1 MKSLVPALLATCAA
15 CSSADSP
22 ALDAGPGR
30 DAARVDAADPPGDAP
45 PAIDAAVTVPHT
57 ITLDGIDDFR
67 ADEQFAT
74 TSAPSFVARVTWD
87 ANNLYVGYGGPD
99 LATTAPDAGTKW
111 LLVHV
116 DTDPG
121 AATGAA
127 SAETY
132 NSQAASFPAGFGA
145 EHYARWKV
153 DGTLASLRSYST
165 GSWGDAAATLG
176 AAQQQTFVEL
186 AIPRTL
192 LGASTTLGVVTF
204 MINEKA
210 LAEGTYAGLYA
221 GSFTDGYSPAMP
233 VTRYLRLDLAVPE
246 PPNAATHEIT
256 P

>member
-15 CSSADSP
+15 CSSANSP

-30 DAARVDAADPPGDAP
+30 DAPRVDAADPASDAP
-45 PAIDAAVTVPHT
+45 PPIDAAVTVPHT

-74 TSAPSFVARVTWD
+74 TSSPSFVARVTWD
-87 ANNLYVGYGGPD
+87 AANLYVGYGGPD
-99 LATTAPDAGTKW
+99 LATTAIDAGTKW
-111 LLVHV
+111 LLVYV

-121 AATGAA
+121 GATGAA
-127 SAETY
+127 TAEIY
-132 NSQAASFPAGFGA
+132 NSQAAAFPTGFGA
-145 EHYARWKV
+145 EHYARWKA

-165 GSWGDAAATLG
+165 GAWGDATATLG

-186 AIPRTL
+186 AIPRSL
-192 LGASTTLGVVTF
+192 LGASTALGVVAF
-204 MINEKA
+204 MVNEKD

-233 VTRYLRLDLAVPE
+233 VTRYLRLDLDVVEA
-246 PPNAATHEIT
+246 PNTAANEIT

>member
-30 DAARVDAADPPGDAP
+30 DAARADAP
-45 PAIDAAVTVPHT
+45 DPLIDAPLAIDAAVTVPHT

-87 ANNLYVGYGGPD
+87 ANSLYVGYGGPD
-99 LATTAPDAGTKW
+99 LATTTTDAGTKW
-111 LLVHV
+111 LLVYV

-127 SAETY
+127 RAELY
-132 NSQAASFPAGFGA
+132 NSQSAAFPAGFGA
-145 EHYARWKV
+145 EHYARWKA
-153 DGTLASLRSYST
+153 DGTLASLKSYGS

-186 AIPRTL
+186 AIPRSL
-192 LGASTTLGVVTF
+192 LGASTTLGVVAF
-204 MINEKA
+204 MINEKD

-221 GSFTDGYSPAMP
+221 GSFTDGYSAAMP
-233 VTRYLRLDLAVPE
+233 VTRYLRLDLDAIE
-246 PPNAATHEIT
+246 APNSAAHEVT